1 MHWELQN
8 SNATERN
15 KKEISPGCSLEGM
28 MLKFTPWYRIPLKE
42 EIFFIF
48 ANYFDKPQGKPDNL
62 GLIQS

>member
-1 MHWELQN
+1 MQQ
-8 SNATERN
+8 R
-15 KKEISPGCSLEGM
+15 EIKSS
-28 MLKFTPWYRIPLKE
+28 TPRDRIPLKE